1 MLRDL
6 RGVISMLR
14 LMICVLLSVERLI
27 IERAEPAVMMLFII
41 RLKCVDNHARL
52 LLVVFSDLRDTVAML
67 LLESELTLFQD
78 KLLLEGG
85 VVQSIAHRYM
95 MLGLIS

>member
-1 MLRDL
+1 M
-6 RGVISMLR
+6 
-14 LMICVLLSVERLI
+14 LLSVERLV
-27 IERAEPAVMMLFII
+27 IESTESAVMMLFIMC
-41 RLKCVDNHARL
+41 LKCVDNHARL

-78 KLLLEGG
+78 KLLLERG
-85 VVQSIAHRYM
+85 VVESIAHREI